1 MKKTLTIILLLGSF
15 INVQAQI
22 TELPNGN
29 VGVGTTNPSSTLE
42 LKKGGQGIKFLT
54 GTNTSGYSLNIGV
67 NDDGINFKN
76 NSTVRGFNFI
86 NEQGNL
92 ISILPNGNFGIGTTN
107 PKAKF
112 QISGRSSNW
121 NEITQGLSTGT
132 IHLDPNNTSNHFGN
146 AITFGASDTSNKNAQ
161 AGIYVRSD
169 GNYGTKMYFSTTD
182 SYATGSKTAM
192 LIDHKGNIGIG
203 TANPLAKFHTEGQAR
218 FGASGVLTADWTY
231 QTNWGGSSN
240 KWAGY
245 IGFNASRNNEDNK
258 DHYKGVNKY
267 TSKGVFEGSNYGFRW
282 LYRNHNNHDSDGQHQ
297 LTEYMRLA
305 NNGNLGI
312 GTSTPDAKLT
322 VKGKIHAEEVKIDLS
337 VPAPDYVFKKDYD
350 LLTIAQVQQHIKAKG
365 HLPNIP
371 SAKVLETEGVDLGIM
386 NMKLLEKIEEL
397 TLYTIDQENKIK
409 KLKHQTSK
417 IEDLEQ
423 KVAFLLTQINK

>member
-1 MKKTLTIILLLGSF
+1 MKKSLFILFVS
-15 INVQAQI
+15 ISIHVSAQN
-22 TELPNGN
+22 TFPSSGN
-29 VGVGTTNPSSTLE
+29 VGVGTMTPSSTLE

-54 GTNTSGYSLNIGV
+54 GTNTSGYSLNIGI

-92 ISILPNGNFGIGTTN
+92 ISILPNGNFGIGTNN
-107 PKAKF
+107 PKAKL

-121 NEITQGLSTGT
+121 DEITQGLSTGT

-192 LIDHKGNIGIG
+192 SIDHKGNIGIG

-218 FGASGVLTADWTY
+218 FGTSGVLTADWTY

-245 IGFNASRNNEDNK
+245 IGFNASRNNEDTK
-258 DHYKGVNKY
+258 DHYKGTNKY

-282 LYRNHNNHDSDGQHQ
+282 LYRNHNNHDSDEQHQ
-297 LTEYMRLA
+297 LTEFMRLA

-312 GTSTPDAKLT
+312 GTTAPDSKLT

-337 VPAPDYVFKKDYD
+337 VPAPDYVFKKEYH
-350 LLTIAQVQQHIKAKG
+350 LLTIAEVQQHIAIKG

-371 SAKVLETEGVDLGIM
+371 SATEMEKNGVELGIM

-397 TLYTIDQENKIK
+397 TLYTIDQEQRIK
-409 KLKHQTSK
+409 
-417 IEDLEQ
+417 DLEE
-423 KVAFLLTQINK
+423 KLTLLLQTKD

>member
-1 MKKTLTIILLLGSF
+1 MKKSLFILFVS
-15 INVQAQI
+15 ISIHVSAQN
-22 TELPNGN
+22 TFPSSGN
-29 VGVGTTNPSSTLE
+29 VGVGTMTPSSTLE

-54 GTNTSGYSLNIGV
+54 GTNTSGYSLNIGI

-92 ISILPNGNFGIGTTN
+92 ISILPDGNFGIGTNN
-107 PKAKF
+107 PKAKL

-121 NEITQGLSTGT
+121 DEITQGLSTGT

-192 LIDHKGNIGIG
+192 SIDHKGNIGIG

-218 FGASGVLTADWTY
+218 FGTSGVLTADWTY

-245 IGFNASRNNEDNK
+245 IGFNASRNNEDTK
-258 DHYKGVNKY
+258 DHYKGTNKY

-297 LTEYMRLA
+297 LTEFMRLA

-312 GTSTPDAKLT
+312 GTTAPDSKLT

-337 VPAPDYVFKKDYD
+337 VPAPDYVFKKEYN
-350 LLTIAQVQQHIKAKG
+350 LLSIGEVQQHIKDNG

-371 SAKVLETEGVDLGIM
+371 SAKEMEKNGVELGIM

-397 TLYTIDQENKIK
+397 TLYTIDQEQRIK
-409 KLKHQTSK
+409 
-417 IEDLEQ
+417 DLEE
-423 KVAFLLTQINK
+423 KLTLLLKSK